1 MLSFNEIAILSG
13 EQTNNRKL
21 CKNCGHSIL
30 LGRQDKK
37 ICTHCGCYVFKDKQ
51 TEFKYRMLERQTK
64 RKRENSNE
72 I

>member
-13 EQTNNRKL
+13 EQTKNRKL
-21 CKNCGHSIL
+21 CKNCGHSKL
-30 LGRQDKK
+30 LGLQEKV
-37 ICTHCGCYVFKDKQ
+37 ICDHCGHYIFKDKQ
-51 TEFKYRMLERQTK
+51 AEFKYRMLERQTK